1 LKLLTIYKR
10 NKHVTQ
16 NYAAWPLTVANQ
28 KEKEPE
34 QNQGKIQD
42 EAPKEY
48 LRRNLKT
55 IFQVP

>member
-1 LKLLTIYKR
+1 MDLIS
-10 NKHVTQ
+10 
-16 NYAAWPLTVANQ
+16 PLTVANQ

-34 QNQGKIQD
+34 QNQGEIQD

-55 IFQVP
+55 FFQVP